1 MSILEIKLG
10 STGLVDVK
18 PRVDY
23 LLTDNTVAEILIA
36 GYLNHAVDQGYFF
49 TQGDLVCVVTKSS
62 PTARQDSGIYQ
73 VDHNGANWNLIPT
86 TSSLLLTAAQY
97 TTAGGGAGEAITIT
111 GLATTD
117 LAFVQMVDD
126 GTNNVTIID
135 AVATANTLT
144 ITFSGDPGND
154 AIVNYQ
160 ILRP

>member
-49 TQGDLVCVVTKSS
+49 NQGDLVCVVTKSS

-86 TSSLLLTAAQY
+86 TSSLLLTAGQY
-97 TTAGGGAGEAITIT
+97 TTVGGAAITIP
-111 GLATTD
+111 GLAATD
-117 LAFVQMVDD
+117 LAFVQMVDN
-126 GTNNVTIID
+126 GSNNVTIIN
-135 AVATANTLT
+135 AVATTDTLT
-144 ITFSGDPGND
+144 ITFSGDPAGNT
-154 AIVNYQ
+154 IVNYQ